1 MNQACVDLLITFT
14 DLSTATYH
22 NFTGSL
28 WLGGLLGLITCKISL
43 AITFSASSFS
53 VWILTTIAVDRF
65 YAVVL
70 PLRQSPISEHLKKV
84 ILIIWVWSF
93 ACSGNLIFT
102 DNFIKVNESY
112 YCDLPILVNK
122 WSVFNIITLFANVIL
137 PLFVTVG
144 LYASVCH
151 KLWSR
156 EMPGE
161 GANQNETLRIAK
173 KVTLMMI
180 VVVVLCVLCWFPLFL
195 LVVLN
200 SFRYV
205 QLEGNLLYFVMWLPS
220 SYSGLNPYVYL
231 IFSQNFRKG
240 LKKLLTSCLS
250 PIHNINPISFRSQSI
265 ELEQI

>member
-1 MNQACVDLLITFT
+1 MAWRTFRLDNLQT
-14 DLSTATYH
+14 E
-22 NFTGSL
+22 
-28 WLGGLLGLITCKISL
+28 ISL
-43 AITFSASSFS
+43 AITFSTSSFS

-93 ACSGNLIFT
+93 ACSANLIFT
-102 DNFIKVNESY
+102 DNFIKVDESY

-122 WSVFNIITLFANVIL
+122 WSVFNIIALFVNVIL
-137 PLFVTVG
+137 PLFITVG

-156 EMPGE
+156 EVPGE

-180 VVVVLCVLCWFPLFL
+180 VVVVLYVLCWFPLFI
-195 LVVLN
+195 LVALN

-220 SYSGLNPYVYL
+220 SYSGLNPFVSL
-231 IFSQNFRKG
+231 TFSQNFRKG
-240 LKKLLTSCLS
+240 FKTLLRRCLS